1 MFIRHGRS
9 GLVQRKH
16 AVPINHPLLRRNNK
30 NIMRCDSKGHYSIH
44 AIAKNRSHC
53 STKMSCI
60 TRLNLVNI
68 RQTNTRRNKIDL
80 SRTIF
85 SSTIK

>member
-1 MFIRHGRS
+1 
-9 GLVQRKH
+9 
-16 AVPINHPLLRRNNK
+16 
-30 NIMRCDSKGHYSIH
+30 MRCDSKGHYSIR

-68 RQTNTRRNKIDL
+68 RQTNTRRNKLDL

-85 SSTIK
+85 SSTIKIGSIFSK

>member
-1 MFIRHGRS
+1 
-9 GLVQRKH
+9 
-16 AVPINHPLLRRNNK
+16 
-30 NIMRCDSKGHYSIH
+30 MRCDSKGHYSIH

-53 STKMSCI
+53 STKMSYI

-80 SRTIF
+80 SRTILKKKKKIGSIF
-85 SSTIK
+85 SK